1 MWHSGAEIYKGKN
14 TQHLQE
20 PNGSI
25 YLRTSLLIKVIKK
38 DRVQERGT
46 RDPDMVC
53 GLKGLSRRKEV
64 KARHLTGLTEE
75 GREQVNLSTETAPSG
90 SEFRQPLT
98 YPGKAVWTNHRHV
111 FGPNSVLPLSTNHHH
126 PSSLSH

>member
-46 RDPDMVC
+46 WDPDMVC

-64 KARHLTGLTEE
+64 KARLEMAAG
-75 GREQVNLSTETAPSG
+75 
-90 SEFRQPLT
+90 
-98 YPGKAVWTNHRHV
+98 
-111 FGPNSVLPLSTNHHH
+111 
-126 PSSLSH
+126 